1 MRLKQNGFTVIEII
15 IVIFIVIIFT
25 GWAVVFTRN
34 FESNGVNSVTTPTSS
49 PKITPTISQIPT
61 DYFLINP
68 SIFLTN
74 SPIPSPTIKLT
85 IKPSLSATVNHP
97 STLIPTAIHTQPNTP
112 TATLAI
118 TPMPTPTITAN
129 QSCGSNYTF
138 FDTSP
143 VDISKFN
150 NIVPLGNLNPSG
162 HVFPTDHIYFYQNFF
177 SSTSLVAP
185 GQATITRI
193 SASQNLTA
201 QTTDYGIYLKPCS
214 HFEAYFMHVT
224 SITQKLL
231 DAFVAPYS
239 WDNSYSTG
247 GSNYR
252 NYGRNVSIEIE
263 SGEVIGTF
271 LGTNNHPSFDLG
283 AYDSRINLNFVNP
296 SARMN
301 SLHTVCPIDYFSN
314 TVKSTLYN
322 YFMSGNGTKR
332 TIEPICGTIDQDVV
346 GTAQGIWLLTG
357 TTQVSNEDPHLALV
371 HDNLNPNYAVFS
383 VGTSVTGSGLNPGV
397 YQFMPSTTD
406 PWNKDFNLVVPEEV
420 YCYQITNPPMS
431 ILIQLPSPTILKIA
445 KNSSDVCG
453 LGP

>member
-283 AYDSRINLNFVNP
+283 AYDSRINLNFV
-296 SARMN
+296 
-301 SLHTVCPIDYFSN
+301 
-314 TVKSTLYN
+314 K
-322 YFMSGNGTKR
+322 
-332 TIEPICGTIDQDVV
+332 
-346 GTAQGIWLLTG
+346 
-357 TTQVSNEDPHLALV
+357 
-371 HDNLNPNYAVFS
+371 
-383 VGTSVTGSGLNPGV
+383 
-397 YQFMPSTTD
+397 
-406 PWNKDFNLVVPEEV
+406 
-420 YCYQITNPPMS
+420 
-431 ILIQLPSPTILKIA
+431 
-445 KNSSDVCG
+445 
-453 LGP
+453 